1 MLLNAQSSLDF
12 GVHDTSAKS
21 FLCLCVNKDMHFKN
35 TFSMEEKLLCI
46 NMIFFFLYITLR
58 DTVCACLVL

>member
-46 NMIFFFLYITLR
+46 NMIFFFF
-58 DTVCACLVL
+58 VHHSA